1 MTTIY
6 WLENPNILFDKNYI
20 SEVWPSDDMTYTEKM
35 NSLSRLIIFLS
46 LFGLVIFRKLSILI
60 VGLAILAIMTYLYN
74 QKVLNGK
81 GINIDNNETTIDN
94 KKKETKEGFVNSLPW
109 KDNEGKVNKISKV
122 SNKNPLN
129 NHLLSDSKGTV
140 KIIKNNNDEII
151 NNNSLLETIRS
162 NSEKENNIVIKDNLE
177 NNFIMDRNSIQYN
190 KVPDYDVGTIK
201 YLIGNTGYVKDSI
214 FKEKKENYIK

>member
-1 MTTIY
+1 MTTVY

-20 SEVWPSDDMTYTEKM
+20 TEIWPSDDMTYTEKM

-46 LFGLVIFRKLSILI
+46 LFGLVVFRKLSILI
-60 VGLAILAIMTYLYN
+60 IGLAILAILTYLYN

-81 GINIDNNETTIDN
+81 GINIENNESTTNNED
-94 KKKETKEGFVNSLPW
+94 KKEGFVDSLPW
-109 KDNEGKVNKISKV
+109 KDNEAKLNKIIKV

-140 KIIKNNNDEII
+140 KIIKNNNDKII
-151 NNNSLLETIRS
+151 DNNSLLETIRK
-162 NSEKENNIVIKDNLE
+162 NSEEENNIVIKDNLE

-201 YLIGNTGYVKDSI
+201 YLIGNTGFVKDSI

>member
-94 KKKETKEGFVNSLPW
+94 KKKENKEGFVNSLPW

-151 NNNSLLETIRS
+151 NNNSLLETIRI

-177 NNFIMDRNSIQYN
+177 NNFIIDRNSIQYN

>member
-94 KKKETKEGFVNSLPW
+94 KKKENKEGFVNSLPW

-177 NNFIMDRNSIQYN
+177 NNFIIDRNSIQYN

>member
-1 MTTIY
+1 
-6 WLENPNILFDKNYI
+6 
-20 SEVWPSDDMTYTEKM
+20 
-35 NSLSRLIIFLS
+35 
-46 LFGLVIFRKLSILI
+46 
-60 VGLAILAIMTYLYN
+60 MTYLYN

-94 KKKETKEGFVNSLPW
+94 KKENKEGFVNSLPW

-162 NSEKENNIVIKDNLE
+162 NRKENNIVIKDNLE
-177 NNFIMDRNSIQYN
+177 NNFIIDRNSIQYN

-214 FKEKKENYIK
+214 FKGKENYIK

>member
-20 SEVWPSDDMTYTEKM
+20 TEIWPSDDMTYTEKM

-46 LFGLVIFRKLSILI
+46 LFGLVVFRKLSILI
-60 VGLAILAIMTYLYN
+60 IGLAILAILTYLYN

-81 GINIDNNETTIDN
+81 GINIENNESATNNED
-94 KKKETKEGFVNSLPW
+94 KKEGFVDSLPW
-109 KDNEGKVNKISKV
+109 KDNEAKLNKIIKV

-140 KIIKNNNDEII
+140 KIIKNNNDKII
-151 NNNSLLETIRS
+151 DNNSLLETIRK
-162 NSEKENNIVIKDNLE
+162 NSEEENNIVINDNLE

-201 YLIGNTGYVKDSI
+201 YLIGNTGFVKDSI

>member
-20 SEVWPSDDMTYTEKM
+20 TEIWPSDDMTYTEKM

-46 LFGLVIFRKLSILI
+46 LFGLVVFRKLSILI
-60 VGLAILAIMTYLYN
+60 IGLAI
-74 QKVLNGK
+74 
-81 GINIDNNETTIDN
+81 INIENNESATNNED
-94 KKKETKEGFVNSLPW
+94 KKEGFVDSLPW
-109 KDNEGKVNKISKV
+109 KDNEAKLNKIIKV

-140 KIIKNNNDEII
+140 KIIKNNNDKII
-151 NNNSLLETIRS
+151 DNNSLLETIRK
-162 NSEKENNIVIKDNLE
+162 NSEEENNIVIKDNLE

-201 YLIGNTGYVKDSI
+201 YLIGNTGFVKDSI

>member
-151 NNNSLLETIRS
+151 NNNSLLETIRI

-177 NNFIMDRNSIQYN
+177 NNFIIDRNSIQYN